1 MDRAKKSRKPVRQQV
16 TKLCNEIEAEI
27 ATGVPYRQ
35 TLLDLLKKLD
45 VASTKLINEDDK
57 VKEAMLDDDV
67 ADVDLETE
75 ADDCEKYQDK
85 ILVAERIARNAI
97 TPELVSSFPQTAEN
111 YGQALDALKQ
121 TYGRESLLMQ
131 VYIRELLKLV
141 ICNVS
146 QKEKIPLDVMYLKLE
161 SHLRALKTL
170 NLAAA
175 DPATWLFPL
184 VESSLSVETL
194 QAWQRSPLSKV
205 DGKLENPPRSCLD
218 LMMEFIKN
226 EVQGQQQIALA
237 QTGFQSSS
245 SGKDGKNKRHR
256 KSEDEE
262 YPVTAAALVAGDVKK
277 IRCVFCG
284 KNNHQSQDCFRAK
297 KMSHEDKLAKVK
309 GANVCFRCLRPGHIF
324 RKCKVRVD
332 CPTCEK
338 GHYQVMVQEKKDGD
352 SDGVH
357 EVTEGV
363 KTMVVSQP
371 SALAM
376 GVSSKQDKIVLRGTM
391 QVKVLGPNNEVRNV
405 RVLVDSGSDIS
416 YIQRKLA
423 DDLKLK
429 PVGKRMFQTEV
440 FGGGHEIAER
450 KEYSVKIQGI
460 NGGKENLQTFSQE
473 YICGVCDPVPY
484 GPWVNE
490 LMKMKVYLTDVASDP
505 SEIHILLGSN
515 HIGRILT
522 GRMAKVSPTIIAT
535 ETTVGWYLNGEASV
549 LKQRTMAQLCIAKLA
564 KTEDISVLWDLDILG
579 IKDSALRVST
589 EEHDQQV
596 KEDFQKKLRR
606 ADDGRYIVKLPWIRT
621 FQGQWLRGLRHG
633 YGVRTSAPFGMASH
647 FRPKAPKEGS
657 MTSLKSESAA
667 EPTSERDRRMDDV
680 RGGFV
685 LKARSDEPPA
695 RRRSLSER
703 SSNFKDSI
711 LKGLKLRKQRSTG
724 DLVDK
729 RGTNSSI
736 RSTGS
741 STKV

>member
-97 TPELVSSFPQTAEN
+97 TPEVSNQIPSCSSTPANGTDHTKSFKLPKIELRKFNGELKEWLGWWSQFEKIHVDTKIHDSDKLPMVPGTKPLQLVSSFPQTAEN

-309 GANVCFRCLRPGHIF
+309 EANVCFRCLRPGHIF

-338 GHYQVMVQEKKDGD
+338 GHYQVMCQEKKDGD
-352 SDGVH
+352 S
-357 EVTEGV
+357 EGV
-363 KTMVVSQP
+363 
-371 SALAM
+371 
-376 GVSSKQDKIVLRGTM
+376 
-391 QVKVLGPNNEVRNV
+391 
-405 RVLVDSGSDIS
+405 
-416 YIQRKLA
+416 
-423 DDLKLK
+423 
-429 PVGKRMFQTEV
+429 
-440 FGGGHEIAER
+440 
-450 KEYSVKIQGI
+450 
-460 NGGKENLQTFSQE
+460 
-473 YICGVCDPVPY
+473 
-484 GPWVNE
+484 
-490 LMKMKVYLTDVASDP
+490 
-505 SEIHILLGSN
+505 
-515 HIGRILT
+515 
-522 GRMAKVSPTIIAT
+522 
-535 ETTVGWYLNGEASV
+535 
-549 LKQRTMAQLCIAKLA
+549 
-564 KTEDISVLWDLDILG
+564 
-579 IKDSALRVST
+579 
-589 EEHDQQV
+589 
-596 KEDFQKKLRR
+596 
-606 ADDGRYIVKLPWIRT
+606 
-621 FQGQWLRGLRHG
+621 
-633 YGVRTSAPFGMASH
+633 
-647 FRPKAPKEGS
+647 
-657 MTSLKSESAA
+657 
-667 EPTSERDRRMDDV
+667 
-680 RGGFV
+680 
-685 LKARSDEPPA
+685 
-695 RRRSLSER
+695 
-703 SSNFKDSI
+703 
-711 LKGLKLRKQRSTG
+711 
-724 DLVDK
+724 
-729 RGTNSSI
+729 
-736 RSTGS
+736 
-741 STKV
+741 TK